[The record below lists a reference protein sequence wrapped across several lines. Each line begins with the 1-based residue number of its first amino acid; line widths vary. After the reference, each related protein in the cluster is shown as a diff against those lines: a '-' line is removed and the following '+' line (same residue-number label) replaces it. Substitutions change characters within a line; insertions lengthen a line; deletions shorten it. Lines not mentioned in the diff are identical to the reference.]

1 MADYFSMGEGRSDEL
16 HGLGDGL
23 LTPAE
28 EIGYLSPLD
37 SPASPNVAQ
46 QIREAASIPLA
57 DDAER
62 AVLAT
67 LAAERDRDSSSA
79 PPGSTSS
86 TTGGGKG
93 ATLTPSQLSTVLSQA
108 PLPAPSAEARFL
120 HGGPP
125 LSDLE
130 APSAVLPNS
139 ERRHKPIANSEWR
152 AFTDEEEDRL
162 QKGWDRLQGDQQAM
176 RRFREEHANREK
188 AERERDGAAAK
199 KDKGVSKGEGSLKRA
214 SEDDADPEDSPYL
227 VPVGLD
233 NLFTVSLYSRILYP
247 AFWHGT
253 AVRVHLSHWF
263 YAPPSI
269 AANAGALPSHKVK
282 PYPVDPS
289 LSASLDRA
297 FAQIRPWDPAYEAEL
312 ASALKGGKEAQQRL
326 AVALGIANESGSD
339 DSSGGIEVIF
349 ESAARGRV
357 YSRGMM
363 GSMSKSFW
371 SSGKAL
377 GGGQVVLRGWDAMKD
392 YLKEKSA
399 AKKTAA
405 KPAPPLPADPAQT
418 SSASTTDSTA
428 PATPRKG
435 RERAV
440 SNSSSIA
447 DSTSTPKRDESPARG
462 LFASLRSRIIGA
474 PAPTDGAEATTTTTT
489 TSAPTSARTSIDGES
504 LAGAKAPNETQEAL
518 QLSEEQIG
526 VPDELVLVIH
536 GIGQHLA
543 KEYDSF
549 SFVHAVNAFRS
560 SCTTLSQ
567 SDTLSPVLSGKR
579 AQFCPVLW
587 RGDLNFDEVD
597 DSQDSVDEHLANN
610 FTLSDIEVKGSVPF
624 LRQVVSGLVL
634 DVPMYLSPRHKD
646 QMIKSVVKEAN
657 RIYRLFVRRNPDFE
671 KRGGKVSIIAH
682 SLGSCLAADILSSQP
697 TRVADPTASY
707 APRTPGPRATAPP
720 GLLQGQGEEYTFA
733 FDTSTLILVGS
744 PLGFFLQLGKGQ
756 LIARAGRART
766 KGVGRDIALDRSGR
780 YGCLSC
786 DTVYNVYHEADPVAF
801 CLNAAVDARY
811 AKLIKPVPIPS
822 STQSLLTNVSNAY
835 HRLGKMFD
843 VSSLWGGTSAA
854 SAAKMA
860 EPDEKDAKAQADKTS
875 EAQAHAAAQ
884 GKAAA
889 DAAAEMEAASSAST
903 ASAGAKPRPKGRP
916 QGMKRM
922 PSERPRFGMGR
933 NEFEWVGRAEKRMRA
948 LNPGCSVDHFLPAEG
963 LNAYIDAITAHGS
976 YWTDQRF
983 STFVLTQLFSDPQRL
998 EENGREQVG
1007 IEEEDEP
1014 HEA

>member
-1 MADYFSMGEGRSDEL
+1 MQQTSSQLGRTNNMADYFSMGGEGRSDEL

-37 SPASPNVAQ
+37 SPASPDVAQ

-67 LAAERDRDSSSA
+67 LAAERDRDSTSA
-79 PPGSTSS
+79 PTGTSTGGGG
-86 TTGGGKG
+86 GGGKG

-108 PLPAPSAEARFL
+108 PLPAPPAQARFL

-188 AERERDGAAAK
+188 AERERDGAAAADK
-199 KDKGVSKGEGSLKRA
+199 KNKGVTKGEGSLKRA

-349 ESAARGRV
+349 EGAARGRV

-377 GGGQVVLRGWDAMKD
+377 GGGQVVLRGA
-392 YLKEKSA
+392 SS
-399 AKKTAA
+399 
-405 KPAPPLPADPAQT
+405 
-418 SSASTTDSTA
+418 SSALVPPSLSL
-428 PATPRKG
+428 
-435 RERAV
+435 E
-440 SNSSSIA
+440 
-447 DSTSTPKRDESPARG
+447 PAR
-462 LFASLRSRIIGA
+462 
-474 PAPTDGAEATTTTTT
+474 
-489 TSAPTSARTSIDGES
+489 
-504 LAGAKAPNETQEAL
+504 
-518 QLSEEQIG
+518 
-526 VPDELVLVIH
+526 
-536 GIGQHLA
+536 
-543 KEYDSF
+543 
-549 SFVHAVNAFRS
+549 
-560 SCTTLSQ
+560 
-567 SDTLSPVLSGKR
+567 
-579 AQFCPVLW
+579 
-587 RGDLNFDEVD
+587 
-597 DSQDSVDEHLANN
+597 
-610 FTLSDIEVKGSVPF
+610 
-624 LRQVVSGLVL
+624 
-634 DVPMYLSPRHKD
+634 
-646 QMIKSVVKEAN
+646 
-657 RIYRLFVRRNPDFE
+657 
-671 KRGGKVSIIAH
+671 
-682 SLGSCLAADILSSQP
+682 
-697 TRVADPTASY
+697 
-707 APRTPGPRATAPP
+707 
-720 GLLQGQGEEYTFA
+720 
-733 FDTSTLILVGS
+733 
-744 PLGFFLQLGKGQ
+744 
-756 LIARAGRART
+756 
-766 KGVGRDIALDRSGR
+766 
-780 YGCLSC
+780 
-786 DTVYNVYHEADPVAF
+786 
-801 CLNAAVDARY
+801 
-811 AKLIKPVPIPS
+811 
-822 STQSLLTNVSNAY
+822 
-835 HRLGKMFD
+835 
-843 VSSLWGGTSAA
+843 
-854 SAAKMA
+854 
-860 EPDEKDAKAQADKTS
+860 
-875 EAQAHAAAQ
+875 
-884 GKAAA
+884 
-889 DAAAEMEAASSAST
+889 
-903 ASAGAKPRPKGRP
+903 
-916 QGMKRM
+916 
-922 PSERPRFGMGR
+922 
-933 NEFEWVGRAEKRMRA
+933 
-948 LNPGCSVDHFLPAEG
+948 
-963 LNAYIDAITAHGS
+963 
-976 YWTDQRF
+976 
-983 STFVLTQLFSDPQRL
+983 
-998 EENGREQVG
+998 
-1007 IEEEDEP
+1007 
-1014 HEA
+1014 